1 MIKRI
6 MKGLLAV
13 CCALTMV
20 SIQGVYAAEGEP
32 VIIDDTDER
41 FVYSEGDANHGGWGS
56 ADGSDPAASEHWSNT
71 PGATLEISFEGNVL
85 EIYGIKAPNHLMF
98 TVSIDGGET
107 SDSSHRHTAAVGW
120 DCNDSDIISCK
131 ADCGKIG
138 AAVCQVYDMTL

>member
-85 EIYGIKAPNHLMF
+85 EIYVIKSPNHLMF
-98 TVSIDGGET
+98 TVSIDG
-107 SDSSHRHTAAVGW
+107 
-120 DCNDSDIISCK
+120 
-131 ADCGKIG
+131 
-138 AAVCQVYDMTL
+138 

>member
-85 EIYGIKAPNHLMF
+85 EKILWHKSTKP
-98 TVSIDGGET
+98 
-107 SDSSHRHTAAVGW
+107 SDVYCFHRW
-120 DCNDSDIISCK
+120 RRSC
-131 ADCGKIG
+131 G
-138 AAVCQVYDMTL
+138 M

>member
-1 MIKRI
+1 MIKGI
-6 MKGLLAV
+6 MKGLLAL

-85 EIYGIKAPNHLMF
+85 EIYGIKAPNHLMLLF
-98 TVSIDGGET
+98 PSMAEKLWNVMDTDLLVPM
-107 SDSSHRHTAAVGW
+107 A
-120 DCNDSDIISCK
+120 ISCFIP
-131 ADCGKIG
+131 ARML
-138 AAVCQVYDMTL
+138 A